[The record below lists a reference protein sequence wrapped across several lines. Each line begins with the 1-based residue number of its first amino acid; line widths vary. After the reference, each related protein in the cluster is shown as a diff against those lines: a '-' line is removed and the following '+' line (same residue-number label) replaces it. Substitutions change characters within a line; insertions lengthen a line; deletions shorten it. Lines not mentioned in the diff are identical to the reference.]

1 MTAVN
6 LEQALIH
13 AIHRLNQQQQQQL
26 LAFID
31 VMVPPEEPMKP
42 GDPRALLSLAGTLPS
57 ADAQEMLQIIEEGT
71 KIDYD
76 EW

>member
-31 VMVPPEEPMKP
+31 VMVPPEDKSNPSHVLK
-42 GDPRALLSLAGTLPS
+42 LAGTFPKEDLK
-57 ADAQEMLQIIEEGT
+57 EMRQIIEEGN